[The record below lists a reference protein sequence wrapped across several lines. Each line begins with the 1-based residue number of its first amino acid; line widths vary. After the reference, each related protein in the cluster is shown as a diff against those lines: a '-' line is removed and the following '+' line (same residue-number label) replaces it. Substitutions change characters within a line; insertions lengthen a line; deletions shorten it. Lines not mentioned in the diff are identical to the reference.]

1 MAVFVFNHDSKNV
14 VDLEYLKIT
23 SNMIFSYAYDAVS
36 KYPEPKREDYQSEA
50 EFKKAYNDY
59 LMILVEYVSKIK
71 FNVFSDVL
79 NSYNESISIEHDLL
93 DNSKRL
99 IDKINSDVNYFNGNI
114 RRAVI
119 STIICCLICPVNMI
133 PLFIGLGLGRYA
145 INKAHIKRS
154 MVITQQQKEML
165 KQFRDDKDKIYVFQ
179 DDLRTDYHKRKV
191 ELEELKKMILDG
203 KVNRENKDVFIDKL
217 RSLIN
222 PEGYDIA
229 KFDDNYLENRIF
241 LLKLLG
247 KDVALESPA
256 VQLVKK

>member
-1 MAVFVFNHDSKNV
+1 MAVFVFNQNGNNAIDS
-14 VDLEYLKIT
+14 DYLKVT

-36 KYPEPKREDYQSEA
+36 KYPEPKMEDYQSEA

-59 LMILVEYVSKIK
+59 LMTLVEYVSKIK
-71 FNVFSDVL
+71 YDVFSDVL
-79 NSYNESISIEHDLL
+79 NSYNESLSIEHNLL

-99 IDKINSDVNYFNGNI
+99 TDRINRDVNYFNGNI
-114 RRAVI
+114 RRTVI
-119 STIICCLICPVNMI
+119 SSIICCLICPVNMI

-145 INKAHIKRS
+145 INKAQIKRS
-154 MVITQQQKEML
+154 MVITEQQKEML

-203 KVNRENKDVFIDKL
+203 KVNSENRDAFIDKL
-217 RSLIN
+217 RALIN
-222 PEGYDIA
+222 PEGYERV

-247 KDVALESPA
+247 KDVVLESPA